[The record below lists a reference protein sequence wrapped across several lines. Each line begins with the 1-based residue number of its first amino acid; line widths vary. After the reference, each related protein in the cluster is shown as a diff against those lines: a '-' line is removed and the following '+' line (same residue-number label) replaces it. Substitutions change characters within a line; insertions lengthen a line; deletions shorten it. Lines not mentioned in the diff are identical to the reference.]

1 MMFLPSG
8 GARKMSIGVC
18 LPTRR
23 PWRLSRVNIV
33 LDDLGSRLG
42 RVYCET
48 GEAEADEATTVGNIL
63 DGLYERP
70 VQVIAFSASAGWAR
84 DVTADI
90 ALVVLKRAQMEHRLM
105 AESAQGFVVRALGPG
120 ALA

>member
-1 MMFLPSG
+1 
-8 GARKMSIGVC
+8 MSSNSPPLAPVATQTIH
-18 LPTRR
+18 
-23 PWRLSRVNIV
+23 IV
-33 LDDLGSRLG
+33 LEDLGRRFG

-48 GEAEADEATTVGNIL
+48 GEAEADEATTVSNIL

-70 VQVIAFSASAGWAR
+70 VQVIAFNVSAGWSR

-90 ALVVLKRAQMEHRLM
+90 ALAVLKRAQMEHRLM
-105 AESAQGFVVRALGPG
+105 GGSAQGFVVRALGPG